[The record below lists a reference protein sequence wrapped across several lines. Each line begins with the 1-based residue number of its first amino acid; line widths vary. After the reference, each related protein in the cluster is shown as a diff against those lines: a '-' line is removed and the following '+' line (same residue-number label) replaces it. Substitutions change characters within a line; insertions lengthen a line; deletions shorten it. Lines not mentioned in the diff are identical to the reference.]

1 MAFVRV
7 ASVSEVQPGWV
18 KEVRVDGKTYAICNS
33 GGEIHALD
41 GSCPCTGGPLGQGA
55 LREDLLVCPWH
66 GWRFDCRTGA
76 SAYDPNITVARFPV
90 RILGDDIFVEIK
102 GSTIKPRFP
111 SQPESPGSTFSR
123 KD

>member
-7 ASVSEVQPGWV
+7 AAVSEVQPGWV
-18 KEVRVDGKTYAICNS
+18 KEVRVDGQTYAICNS

-66 GWRFDCRTGA
+66 GWRFDCRTGV
-76 SAYDPNITVARFPV
+76 SAYDPNITVAKFAV
-90 RILGDDIFVEIK
+90 RISGDDILLET
-102 GSTIKPRFP
+102 SSPD
-111 SQPESPGSTFSR
+111 SPGSTFSR

>member
-1 MAFVRV
+1 MIHMALVRV
-7 ASVSEVQPGWV
+7 ASVSQLQPGWV
-18 KEVRVDGKTYAICNS
+18 IEARIGCQTYAICNS

-55 LREDLLVCPWH
+55 IREDLLVCPWH

-76 SAYDPNITVARFPV
+76 SAYDPNITLAKFP
-90 RILGDDIFVEIK
+90 ITISGDDILLEIK
-102 GSTIKPRFP
+102 DD
-111 SQPESPGSTFSR
+111 STFSW